1 MRPVGGDP
9 NSSSNSSARAGWPR
23 SAWTSR
29 SAGSCTDRIAA
40 LVGDFGAGDQA
51 VLDVLFGRA
60 PAGGRLPFELPASMA
75 DVRRQ
80 REDVPFDAEN
90 PTFPTPR
97 G

>member
-1 MRPVGGDP
+1 M
-9 NSSSNSSARAGWPR
+9 
-23 SAWTSR
+23 
-29 SAGSCTDRIAA
+29 
-40 LVGDFGAGDQA
+40 
-51 VLDVLFGRA
+51 LDVLFGRA